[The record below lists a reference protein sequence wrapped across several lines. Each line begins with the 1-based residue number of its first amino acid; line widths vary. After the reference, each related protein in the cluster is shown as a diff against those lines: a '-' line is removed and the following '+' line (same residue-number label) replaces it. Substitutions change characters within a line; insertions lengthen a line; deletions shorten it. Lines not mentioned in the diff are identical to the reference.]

1 MRPEL
6 ELVRQWLER
15 AEIDLRSA
23 QVDLA
28 ANPPI
33 TEDACFHCQQAA
45 EKTPKAFLV
54 HHGVEFE
61 HTHQIERLIQQ
72 CARIDPGFAELH
84 ETADGLT
91 GYAVRFRYPY
101 PGPWPDLAQA
111 RQALT
116 VARQVWNFV
125 IKGLPKEVIHSE

>member
-1 MRPEL
+1 MLPEL

-23 QVDLA
+23 KVDLA
-28 ANPPI
+28 ADPPI

-45 EKTPKAFLV
+45 EKTLKAFLAY
-54 HHGVEFE
+54 HGVEFE

-72 CARIDPGFAELH
+72 CVGIDPAFVELH
-84 ETADGLT
+84 EDADRLT

-101 PGPWPDLAQA
+101 PGPSPNLGQA
-111 RQALT
+111 RQALA
-116 VARQVWNFV
+116 VAHQVWDFV
-125 IKGLPKEVIHSE
+125 MPRFPRELIPPS